1 MDWLTSYFLILAAEI
16 GDKSQLVCMALAVR
30 YRAAPV
36 LAGSILAFLF
46 LNSIAVIFGSAIA
59 GWVPEL
65 VIAIAVSA
73 LFLGFGLHAL
83 FASADDEDISGKG
96 TSGKDISDD
105 DIQIKSQRHI
115 LLSTF
120 ALITLAELGDKTQ
133 LAVVAL
139 SSQGNPTSVW
149 FGSTLALV
157 TTSVMAVWAGRTLL
171 QRIPIVLL
179 HRISGALF
187 IALSALA
194 AYSAYSIYT
203 AL

>member
-30 YRAAPV
+30 YRATPV

-59 GWVPEL
+59 GWIPEL
-65 VIAIAVSA
+65 VIAIIVSA

-83 FASADDEDISGKG
+83 FASADDD
-96 TSGKDISDD
+96 DISDD

-187 IALSALA
+187 IALSVLA

>member
-1 MDWLTSYFLILAAEI
+1 MDWLTSYFLILAAEV

-30 YRAAPV
+30 YRATPV

-59 GWVPEL
+59 GWIPEL
-65 VIAIAVSA
+65 VIAVAVSA

-83 FASADDEDISGKG
+83 FASADDDDISGKN
-96 TSGKDISDD
+96 ISDD

-149 FGSTLALV
+149 LGSTLALV

>member
-30 YRAAPV
+30 YRATPV
-36 LAGSILAFLF
+36 LVGSILAFLF

-59 GWVPEL
+59 GWIPEL
-65 VIAIAVSA
+65 VIAIIVSA

-83 FASADDEDISGKG
+83 FASAGDDDISGEG
-96 TSGKDISDD
+96 ISDD

-120 ALITLAELGDKTQ
+120 VLITLAELGDKTQ

-149 FGSTLALV
+149 LGSTLALV

-187 IALSALA
+187 IALSVLA

>member
-30 YRAAPV
+30 YRATPV

-59 GWVPEL
+59 GWIPEL
-65 VIAIAVSA
+65 VIAIIVSA

-83 FASADDEDISGKG
+83 FASADDDDI
-96 TSGKDISDD
+96 SGKDISDD

-187 IALSALA
+187 IALSVLA

>member
-1 MDWLTSYFLILAAEI
+1 MDWLTSFLLVFAAEI

-30 YRAAPV
+30 YRALPV
-36 LAGSILAFLF
+36 LAGSILAFIL
-46 LNSIAVIFGSAIA
+46 LNSIAVIFGTAIA

-65 VIAIAVSA
+65 GIAIIVSL

-83 FASADDEDISGKG
+83 LANADDEEITDE
-96 TSGKDISDD
+96 DL
-105 DIQIKSQRHI
+105 QVKSQRHI

-139 SSQGNPTSVW
+139 SSQGEPIPVW

-157 TTSVMAVWAGRTLL
+157 ATSVMAVWAGRTLL
-171 QRIPIVLL
+171 QRIPISLL
-179 HRISGALF
+179 HRMSGFLF
-187 IALSALA
+187 ILLSALA
-194 AYSAYSIYT
+194 AYSAYLIY
-203 AL
+203 

>member
-30 YRAAPV
+30 YRATPV

-59 GWVPEL
+59 GWIPEL

-83 FASADDEDISGKG
+83 FASAGDDDISGEG
-96 TSGKDISDD
+96 ISDD

-120 ALITLAELGDKTQ
+120 VLITLAELGDKTQ

-149 FGSTLALV
+149 LGSTLALV
-157 TTSVMAVWAGRTLL
+157 TTSMMAVWAGRTLL

-187 IALSALA
+187 IALSVLA

>member
-30 YRAAPV
+30 YRATPV

-59 GWVPEL
+59 GWIPEL
-65 VIAIAVSA
+65 VIAITVSA

-83 FASADDEDISGKG
+83 FASAGDDDISGEG
-96 TSGKDISDD
+96 ISDD

-120 ALITLAELGDKTQ
+120 VLITLAELGDKTQ

-187 IALSALA
+187 IALSVLA

>member
-59 GWVPEL
+59 GWIPEL

-83 FASADDEDISGKG
+83 FASAGDDDISGEG
-96 TSGKDISDD
+96 ISDD

-120 ALITLAELGDKTQ
+120 VLITLAELGDKTQ

-187 IALSALA
+187 IALSVLA

>member
-30 YRAAPV
+30 YRATPV

-59 GWVPEL
+59 GWIPEL
-65 VIAIAVSA
+65 VIAIIVSA

-83 FASADDEDISGKG
+83 FASAGDDDICGEG
-96 TSGKDISDD
+96 ISDD

-149 FGSTLALV
+149 LGSTLALV
-157 TTSVMAVWAGRTLL
+157 TTSMMAVWAGRTLL

-187 IALSALA
+187 IALSVLA